1 MGGNGRS
8 CAGRSRLQVA
18 CALLAITLA
27 GAFVRA
33 DNLGLRSFS
42 ADEVLHVF
50 AARALLRGEEPQLPS
65 GLPYRRALPVTR
77 AVAAAFAAWGESEAA
92 ARVPSVVAGVAAIP
106 AIYLVGS
113 SMFGP
118 ATGLL
123 AAFLLAFSPDA
134 VSMSRFVRMYAPL
147 QGLLLLGAWAIYLG
161 LAGAGRRGALGPG
174 RRAVASAAG
183 AALLFAAAS
192 LHPEAFLLAAAIG
205 AYLVAASAGTALTA
219 GWRAVARTAHGAA
232 AGAALGCGVLVALVA
247 PEALASLW
255 ERGTTR
261 LPWFPAEARD
271 ARFYHYYLA
280 TTYGYLW
287 FFAPAASIAVLLT
300 AFRPGLYVAL
310 LFWVSFVALSALVET
325 QSARYV
331 FVILPFLFLLLAEAG
346 RLAGALLWERL
357 LGRLREVLPWPRL
370 ARPVAALL
378 FVGAL
383 ALGVRG
389 SPWFA
394 AAQSDRLKPVGEF
407 AGVLYEQWRE
417 AAAYVGSSGVSDA
430 PIVANSDHLAV
441 YYFGRIDGRLLY
453 TYQTPHA
460 GDRDPERTAGGWRF
474 VSYRSGAPSFS
485 DLADLEAFVARHP
498 RGWLILERRWL
509 QAHPD
514 RLAPGVRTFIT
525 RHLEEKKTPADA
537 SLAVFAWDG
546 SRQARVRRGVGR

>member
-1 MGGNGRS
+1 MGGKGPSYARW
-8 CAGRSRLQVA
+8 SRLQVA
-18 CALLAITLA
+18 CALLAITFA

-134 VSMSRFVRMYAPL
+134 VAMSRFVRMYAPL
-147 QGLLLLGAWAIYLG
+147 QVLLLLGAWAIYLG
-161 LAGAGRRGALGPG
+161 LAGAGRGRTLGP
-174 RRAVASAAG
+174 RWRAGASAAG
-183 AALLFAAAS
+183 VGLLLAAAR
-192 LHPEAFLLAAAIG
+192 LHPEAFLVASAIG
-205 AYLVAASAGTALTA
+205 AYLVAASASTALTA

-232 AGAALGCGVLVALVA
+232 VGAALGGGVLVALVA

-261 LPWFPAEARD
+261 LPWFPAEAWD
-271 ARFYHYYLA
+271 ASFYHYHLGA
-280 TTYGYLW
+280 TYGYLW

-310 LFWVSFVALSALVET
+310 LFWVPLVALSALVET

-331 FVILPFLFLLLAEAG
+331 FVLLPFLFLLLAEAG
-346 RLAGALLWERL
+346 RLAGALLWDRL
-357 LGRLREVLPWPRL
+357 LARLREVLPWPRL

-378 FVGAL
+378 FVGTV

-394 AAQSDRLKPVGEF
+394 AAQANRLKPAGEF
-407 AGVLYEQWRE
+407 AGALYEQWRE
-417 AAAYVGSSGVSDA
+417 AAAYVAASGAPDA

-453 TYQTPHA
+453 TYQTPHG
-460 GDRDPERTAGGWRF
+460 GDRDVERTKDGWRF

-485 DLADLEAFVARHP
+485 DLADLEAFVARHA

-509 QAHPD
+509 QAYPD

-537 SLAVFAWDG
+537 SLAVFSWNG
-546 SRQARVRRGVGR
+546 LKQARVRRAATR